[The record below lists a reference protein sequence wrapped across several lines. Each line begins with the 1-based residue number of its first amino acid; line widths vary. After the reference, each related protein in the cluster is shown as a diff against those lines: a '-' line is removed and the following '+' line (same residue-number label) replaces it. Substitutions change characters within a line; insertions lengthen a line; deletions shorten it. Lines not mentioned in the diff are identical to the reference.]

1 MTPRNHLTVGCILL
15 LLTITT
21 ISFGQTLTYQES
33 SEDFMNPDRGFY
45 TPSEVLASRFEAL
58 TVEDLRRYRT
68 QAYMPYQA
76 EYTVRT
82 SLVFRH
88 YVLNAFVNT
97 NNLSTSFLKGVEQD
111 FVAARQAGV
120 RLILRFS
127 YTTTYKNP
135 PYGDAPKA
143 RVLAHIAQLKPVLQ
157 QNSDVIA
164 LVQSGFIGTWG
175 EQYYT
180 DHFGDASKQGKL
192 TDQNW
197 QDRLDVL
204 NALLDAVPSNRMVQ
218 VRYPQI
224 KQKLVYGVPAAV
236 TSAALNASQA
246 FGGSAI
252 ARIGF
257 HNDCFLS
264 ATDDTG
270 TYWDYGTTLSS
281 ASDQTTLLK
290 RYFANDSKYVAVGGE
305 TCNDAFSP
313 QNDCSGITL
322 TEMDELNYSFLNAD
336 YNNEVNNDWQKEGC
350 MEQIKRR
357 LGYRFVMKTGSF
369 PTTAVAGQNLS
380 FVLDIQNVG
389 FTAPFNERA
398 LELILRNTTNNQE
411 YKIPITGTNSD
422 SRFWLPGSI
431 IRLNPSLVLPSAI
444 PTGNYSLFLQLVDK
458 SGTGELAN
466 RPEYS
471 IRMANEGTWEE
482 RTGYNGL
489 GHKLNVTLNTS
500 VLDPKF
506 LLKLYKVY
514 PNPGDRLIH
523 VEYYIENTSAEVLF
537 DLYTTSG
544 ILVFHKKSKATKVTD
559 QGYWLENLEV
569 SNLSAGH
576 YILRVKSGV
585 STTSQLLSILK

>member
-1 MTPRNHLTVGCILL
+1 MTPRNYLTVGCISL

-21 ISFGQTLTYQES
+21 IGFGQTLTYQES

-68 QAYMPYQA
+68 QAYTPYQA
-76 EYTVRT
+76 NYTVRT

-88 YVLNAFVNT
+88 YVLDAFVNT
-97 NNLSTSFLKGVEQD
+97 NSLSAPFLKGVEQD
-111 FVAARQAGV
+111 FAAARQAGV

-164 LVQSGFIGTWG
+164 VVQSGFIGTWG

-180 DHFGDASKQGKL
+180 DYFGDASKQGKL

-204 NALLDAVPSNRMVQ
+204 NALLDAVPANRMVQ

-224 KQKLVYGVPAAV
+224 KQKLVYGIHATVISPN
-236 TSAALNASQA
+236 LEEDQA
-246 FGGSAI
+246 FKPTSI

-264 ATDDTG
+264 SPDDTG
-270 TYWDYGTTLSS
+270 TYWDYGTTSTPS
-281 ASDQTTLLK
+281 SDQTKLLK
-290 RYFANDSKYVAVGGE
+290 QYLTYDSKYVAVGGE
-305 TCNDAFSP
+305 TCSDSFSP

-322 TEMDELNYSFLNAD
+322 TEMNELRYSFLNAD
-336 YNNEVNNDWQKEGC
+336 YNNAVNNDWQTQGC
-350 MEQIKRR
+350 MDEIKRW
-357 LGYRFVMKTGSF
+357 LGYRFVMRSGTF
-369 PTTAVAGQNLS
+369 PAAVTTGQNFS
-380 FVLDIQNVG
+380 FVLEIQNVG

-398 LELILRNTTNNQE
+398 LELVLRNTTSNQE
-411 YKIPITGTNSD
+411 YKIPITGANSD
-422 SRFWLPGSI
+422 SRFWLPGSF
-431 IRLNPSLVLPSAI
+431 IRLNPSLVLPNSI
-444 PTGNYSLFLQLVDK
+444 PVGNYSLFLHLVDK

-500 VLDPKF
+500 VLDPKS
-506 LLKLYKVY
+506 LLDLYKVY
-514 PNPGDRLIH
+514 PNPGNRLIH

-544 ILVFHKKSKATKVTD
+544 ILVFHKKSKATKVAD
-559 QGYWLENLEV
+559 NGYWLENLEV